1 MTDETTLEF
10 DSNAPLGAAFRVDT
24 GSVWAEAVDHE
35 TITKVGVNSLIAF
48 QGSTATEYLIGI
60 LDRVTRDLYD
70 VGLEDTGEDDDFEP
84 AESRQRDLFRVV
96 LLGTYR
102 KVDGTKRNTFKRG
115 ADSYPLVDTLCWV
128 VAGTNL
134 QRLMGA
140 LSKDVEESKRLT
152 LGHFVSDKTAI
163 AVADGDRL
171 FQRHAALLGSTGA
184 GKSWAVALILE
195 KAKQLENPNLIV
207 FDMHGEYG
215 PLSQGESPIARSFKL
230 ANSSIQETSDAEIL
244 HLPWWL
250 LNQEEMQSLLL
261 DRSESNAPN
270 QAARLAHHVRALKL
284 EGLEARGNQEVAD
297 RFTVDSPVPY
307 SLDQLLERLQADNE
321 ERVAGS
327 SASRDKGGPFYG
339 TLTRFLTRM
348 RTRIEDRRYSFMFAP
363 GGATDEYEWLH
374 HFARDLLGTTP
385 GIKIID
391 FSEVPAEVLPV
402 VVAVLARVLYEIHFW
417 TEPLSR
423 TPVTLVCDEAHLYLP
438 NQVSD
443 TAEQRALE
451 SFERISKEGRKY
463 GISLLVVS
471 QRPSDLSRTVL
482 SQCNN
487 FMVLRLTN
495 DQDQAVIRRLMPDNQ
510 AGLTGALP
518 LLDVG
523 EALLI
528 GDAMVLPT
536 RIKLDQPRIK
546 PRSATLSFWSEWST
560 RAVKETDLVAAVESM
575 RRQSR
580 TAVGEQQA
588 PMSLDGVPETK
599 TTM

>member
-1 MTDETTLEF
+1 MSDATTLEF
-10 DSNAPLGAAFRVDT
+10 DSNAALGAAFRVDT
-24 GSVWAEAVDHE
+24 GSVWAEAVDHDM
-35 TITKVGVNSLIAF
+35 ITKVGVNSLIAF
-48 QGSTATEYLIGI
+48 QGSTASEYLIGI

-70 VGLEDTGEDDDFEP
+70 ESIEDIDEPDRFEP
-84 AESRQRDLFRVV
+84 VEGRQRDLFRVV

-115 ADSYPLVDTLCWV
+115 ADSYPLVDAPCWV
-128 VAGTNL
+128 VAGSNL

-140 LSKDVEESKRLT
+140 LSNEVEESKRLT
-152 LGHFVSDKTAI
+152 LGHFVSDKTAM

-215 PLSQGESPIARSFKL
+215 PLGQGDQPIARKFKL
-230 ANSSIQETSDAEIL
+230 ANAAIQESDDAEIL

-284 EGLEARGNQEVAD
+284 KGLQDAGNVEVAA

-307 SLDQLLERLQADNE
+307 SLNELLERLQADDE
-321 ERVAGS
+321 QRVAG
-327 SASRDKGGPFYG
+327 ASTTRDKGGPFFG

-363 GGATDEYEWLH
+363 GGATSEYEWLH
-374 HFARDLLGTTP
+374 QFAKDLLGTDP
-385 GIKIID
+385 GIKVID

-402 VVAVLARVLYEIHFW
+402 VVAVLARILYEIHFW
-417 TEPLSR
+417 TEPEQR

-438 NQVSD
+438 HQVSD
-443 TAEQRALE
+443 IAEQRALDA
-451 SFERISKEGRKY
+451 FERIAKEGRKY

-495 DQDQAVIRRLMPDNQ
+495 DQDQAVIRRLMPDNL
-510 AGLTGALP
+510 ASLTGALP

-536 RIKLDQPRIK
+536 RIKLDQPTIK
-546 PRSATLSFWSEWST
+546 PRSATLNFWSEWNT
-560 RAVKETDLVAAVESM
+560 RPVTGDDLVMAVESM

-580 TAVGEQQA
+580 TSAD
-588 PMSLDGVPETK
+588 MT
-599 TTM
+599 

>member
-1 MTDETTLEF
+1 MSDAKTLEF
-10 DSNAPLGAAFRVDT
+10 DPKAALGAAFRVDT
-24 GSVWAEAVDHE
+24 GSVWAEAIDHDM
-35 TITKVGVNSLIAF
+35 ITKVGVNSLVAF
-48 QGSTATEYLIGI
+48 QGSAASEYLIGI

-70 VGLEDTGEDDDFEP
+70 ESLEEVDVSDGFEP
-84 AESRQRDLFRVV
+84 TEGRQRDLFRVI

-115 ADSYPLVDTLCWV
+115 ADSYPLVDAPCWV
-128 VAGTNL
+128 VAGSNL

-140 LSKDVEESKRLT
+140 LSNEVEESKRLT

-215 PLSQGESPIARSFKL
+215 PLSQGDQPIARNFKL
-230 ANSSIQETSDAEIL
+230 ANAAIQERDDAEIL

-284 EGLEARGNQEVAD
+284 EALEAAGNVEVAAH
-297 RFTVDSPVPY
+297 FTVDSPVPY
-307 SLDQLLERLQADNE
+307 SLDELLKRLQADDE
-321 ERVAGS
+321 ERVAGA
-327 SASRDKGGPFYG
+327 SASRDKGGPFFG

-363 GGATDEYEWLH
+363 GGVTSEYEWLH
-374 HFARDLLGTTP
+374 QFAKDLLGTDP
-385 GIKIID
+385 GIKVID

-402 VVAVLARVLYEIHFW
+402 VVAVLARILYEIHFW
-417 TEPLSR
+417 TEPTHR

-443 TAEQRALE
+443 TAEQRALDA
-451 SFERISKEGRKY
+451 FERIAKEGRKY
-463 GISLLVVS
+463 GVSLLVVS

-495 DQDQAVIRRLMPDNQ
+495 DQDQAVIRRLMPDNL
-510 AGLTGALP
+510 ASLTGALP

-536 RIKLDQPRIK
+536 RIKLDQPKIK
-546 PRSATLSFWSEWST
+546 PQSATLNFWSDWST
-560 RAVKETDLVAAVESM
+560 RSVAADDLVSAVESM

-580 TAVGEQQA
+580 TSAGT
-588 PMSLDGVPETK
+588 P
-599 TTM
+599 